1 MNEATSD
8 KSPIR
13 SVVIVGGGTAGW
25 MTAAALS
32 TVLKTGRC
40 SIRLVE
46 SEDIGTVGV
55 GEATIPAIRDF
66 NKKVGLDEQEMMRAT
81 NATFK
86 LGIEFVN
93 WANVGD
99 AYVHPFGGFG
109 FDINGVAF
117 HHYWVDRREQGDETP
132 IDDYS
137 VAIVAAKLGRFG
149 FPQTDPR
156 SVLSRYSYA
165 FHFDAALYARYLRH
179 IGEARGVVRT
189 EGRIVDV
196 VQRSDDGFIESVTL
210 ESGQSVEGDL
220 FIDCSGF
227 RALLIGKTLDT
238 EYESWAHWL
247 PCDRAVAIPSENPDF
262 LQPYTRA
269 TAHSAGWQWRI
280 PLQHRT
286 GNGHV
291 YSSGFISDDEAQS
304 VAVENLERSP
314 CGDPR
319 LLKFI
324 PGKRK
329 KMWRKN
335 CVAIGLS
342 AGFLEP
348 LESTSIHLIQAAI
361 FKLIER
367 FPDMSFSPETIADFN
382 AQIGLNFDQIRDF
395 IILHYK
401 ATNRD
406 DSEFWNYC
414 RTMPVPETLEYKM
427 RCFRESGRA
436 VFSDRELFRERSWLA
451 VYIGQD
457 VIPETTDLRIDCLPS
472 DKIAAQ
478 LQQMRELINLAA
490 KSLPLHTDTLS
501 TYCSAAIQAPPAA
514 DTTGQ

>member
-1 MNEATSD
+1 MNGATSD

-13 SVVIVGGGTAGW
+13 KVVIVGGGTAGW

-32 TVLKTGRC
+32 TVLKTERC
-40 SIRLVE
+40 SIQLVE
-46 SEDIGTVGV
+46 SEEIGTVGV

-66 NKKVGLDEQEMMRAT
+66 NKKVGLDEREMMRAT

-117 HHYWVDRREQGDETP
+117 HHYWLDRREQGDETP
-132 IDDYS
+132 LDEYS

-149 FPQTDPR
+149 LPKTDPR
-156 SVLSRYSYA
+156 SVLSNYSYA
-165 FHFDAALYARYLRH
+165 FHFDASLYARYLRQVA
-179 IGEARGVVRT
+179 EARGVVRT

-196 VQRSDDGFIESVTL
+196 TQRSDDGFIESVTL
-210 ESGQSVEGDL
+210 ESGQSVAGDL

-238 EYESWAHWL
+238 DYESWKHWL
-247 PCDRAVAIPSENPDF
+247 PCDRAVAMPSENPDF

-291 YSSGFISDDEAQS
+291 YSSDFIGDDEAQS
-304 VAVENLERSP
+304 IAIENLERSP

-319 LLKFI
+319 LLKFV

-329 KMWRKN
+329 QMWRKN

-361 FKLIER
+361 LKLIRR
-367 FPDMSFSPETIADFN
+367 FPDRSFCPDTVADFN
-382 AQIGLNFDQIRDF
+382 AQMDLNFDQIRDF

-401 ATNRD
+401 ATNRN

-427 RCFRESGRA
+427 RCFRECGHT
-436 VFSDRELFRERSWLA
+436 VFGDRELFRERSWVA
-451 VYIGQD
+451 VYLGQD
-457 VIPETTDLRIDCLPS
+457 VIPGTTDLRADCTPP

-478 LQQMRELINLAA
+478 LQQMREIIMLAA
-490 KSLPLHTDTLS
+490 KSLPLHTDMLS
-501 TYCSAAIQAPPAA
+501 NYCPAA
-514 DTTGQ
+514 VETGR